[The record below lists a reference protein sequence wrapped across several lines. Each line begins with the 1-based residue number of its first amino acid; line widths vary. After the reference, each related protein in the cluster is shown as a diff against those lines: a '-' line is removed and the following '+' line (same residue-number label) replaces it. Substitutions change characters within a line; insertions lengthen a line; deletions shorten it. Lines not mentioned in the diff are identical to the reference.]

1 MSLVCRERE
10 YLVIKKYGIIAGVA
24 LGLTVLAELYFGTV
38 FNESIRHVFDIPAMI
53 FVAPG
58 LLLNHCLRLGLPL
71 DGPDHSA
78 VIWISGATYT
88 VLFIGFEA
96 LAQIIRKR
104 WNQRHLGS
112 TLSVTVSNTVQEERS
127 E

>member
-1 MSLVCRERE
+1 M
-10 YLVIKKYGIIAGVA
+10 IKKYGIIASVV
-24 LGLTVLAELYFGTV
+24 LGLTILAELYFGTV

-78 VIWISGATYT
+78 VVWISGAAYT
-88 VLFIGFEA
+88 VLSIGLEA
-96 LAQIIRKR
+96 FAQIIRKR
-104 WNQRHLGS
+104 WGQRPLGS
-112 TLSVTVSNTVQEERS
+112 TLSVTASNTVQEERS